1 MGAAFQYNVLTSVT
15 IPASVTTIEVAAFS
29 DNALTSAHFGGN
41 FGDFQLNTTGSG
53 STEREA
59 MFDVNPNLTTITYC
73 EGTTGWPQDFSNGS
87 TTITATSIV
96 CSPPDAPTIDSITP
110 GAGQLTVA
118 FTPGIDNGS
127 PAYSYEASCLR
138 VVGSGRVRVN
148 VVGPTSPITVP
159 SMYNGDTYE
168 CFVTATNI
176 IGTSPASATSEPFVV
191 GAPATF
197 RLRRLRHTARR
208 LRRSATPPS
217 SATPV
222 PTSPLWL
229 LGIMA
234 GLLSLVGIS
243 KLRKA

>member
-1 MGAAFQYNVLTSVT
+1 MLSN
-15 IPASVTTIEVAAFS
+15 

-73 EGTTGWPQDFSNGS
+73 EGTTGWPQGFSNGS

-127 PAYSYEASCLR
+127 PASSYEASCLG
-138 VVGSGRVRVN
+138 VGV
-148 VVGPTSPITVP
+148 
-159 SMYNGDTYE
+159 
-168 CFVTATNI
+168 F
-176 IGTSPASATSEPFVV
+176 
-191 GAPATF
+191 GADC
-197 RLRRLRHTARR
+197 
-208 LRRSATPPS
+208 
-217 SATPV
+217 
-222 PTSPLWL
+222 
-229 LGIMA
+229 G
-234 GLLSLVGIS
+234 
-243 KLRKA
+243 